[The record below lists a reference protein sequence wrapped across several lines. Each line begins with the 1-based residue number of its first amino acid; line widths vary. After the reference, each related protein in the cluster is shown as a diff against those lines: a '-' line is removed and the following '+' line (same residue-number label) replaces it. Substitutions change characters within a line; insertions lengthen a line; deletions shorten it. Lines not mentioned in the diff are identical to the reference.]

1 MALISRASSTGNI
14 NSDRRVIDMSEKMHY
29 LEPDASPLVVL
40 SRQLQKKVANN
51 PKFEALEMPAQSRST
66 TAIAAATA
74 TATSVSTADY
84 TIFAAGD
91 VIKNTRT
98 GEIITVTTSPT
109 AAAVTVARG
118 QGTTAGAAIVVGDEL
133 LIIGNANEENAS
145 MRDIRVQQTETFY
158 NYTQK
163 KMGAFVSDDKMKTL
177 LYAGT
182 SQYPEIPKGKNV
194 QVEKIRREVIIDPS
208 ETTRRASLEKKMI

>member
-1 MALISRASSTGNI
+1 
-14 NSDRRVIDMSEKMHY
+14 MSEKMHY